1 MQQTPKRKRPHQ
13 HKPHTKPIPT
23 NPQNPTEPYPN
34 HARPTPDECLAVR
47 DELLRIHGFPV
58 EFREYRNQRQRA
70 QCNGLSNSDD
80 GSDQNGIGFDGT
92 GRNGDGSGQNG
103 NDFDGSGRNLIGFD
117 GSGRNGNGFD
127 ESGQNGSG
135 LSGSGRNGIGFDG
148 SGQNGDGIDGSGQNG
163 NGLNG
168 SGRNGDGFD
177 GSDPNGIG
185 FDGLGRNEI
194 RANGSVRNGDEINGS
209 GQNGD
214 GIDGS
219 GRNDEV
225 TMSVLDGLVSVVIS
239 QNTTDVN
246 SQKAFGKLKSEFPTW
261 EQVLAADSKL
271 IEDAIRCGGLAP
283 TKASCIKN
291 ILACL
296 MERRREL
303 SLEYLRDMS
312 VEEIKA
318 ELSSFKGIGPKTVA
332 CVLMFHL
339 QKDDFPVDTHIFQI
353 AKMLGWVPAAADT
366 KKTYLHLN
374 RWIPDELKF
383 DLNCLLFTHG
393 KVCSGCAIRKNKQE
407 KKDLSMKSCPLLKY
421 REENDPMCLSI
432 THFASHICGRATA
445 SNAAGLE
452 SGVLVLQMQNKK
464 ELFVGNKRNGGSTE

>member
-1 MQQTPKRKRPHQ
+1 MQKSPKMQQTLKRKRPH
-13 HKPHTKPIPT
+13 HKPQTKPTPA
-23 NPQNPTEPYPN
+23 NPQIPTEPYPN
-34 HARPTPDECLAVR
+34 HPRPTPDECLAVR

-58 EFREYRNQRQRA
+58 EFAEYRDQRQRA
-70 QCNGLSNSDD
+70 QCNGSSNSGD
-80 GSDQNGIGFDGT
+80 GWSDQNEDGL
-92 GRNGDGSGQNG
+92 NGSGQN
-103 NDFDGSGRNLIGFD
+103 
-117 GSGRNGNGFD
+117 
-127 ESGQNGSG
+127 
-135 LSGSGRNGIGFDG
+135 
-148 SGQNGDGIDGSGQNG
+148 GIDGSGQNG
-163 NGLNG
+163 IDGIRENG
-168 SGRNGDGFD
+168 SGRNG
-177 GSDPNGIG
+177 
-185 FDGLGRNEI
+185 I
-194 RANGSVRNGDEINGS
+194 RVNGSSRNGDEINGS

-225 TMSVLDGLVSVVIS
+225 AMSVLDGLVSVVIS

-246 SQKAFGKLKSEFPTW
+246 SQRAFGKLKSEFPTW
-261 EQVLAADSKL
+261 GQVLAADAKL
-271 IEDAIRCGGLAP
+271 IGDAIRCGGLAP

-291 ILACL
+291 ILTCL
-296 MERRREL
+296 MERKGEL

-353 AKMLGWVPAAADT
+353 AKTLGWVPAAADT

-374 RWIPDELKF
+374 RQIPDELKF

-407 KKDLSMKSCPLLKY
+407 KKDSSMKSCPLLKY
-421 REENDPMCLSI
+421 RG
-432 THFASHICGRATA
+432 FA
-445 SNAAGLE
+445 
-452 SGVLVLQMQNKK
+452 
-464 ELFVGNKRNGGSTE
+464 